1 MPRSKRFELLAE
13 RAVNKDSCIH
23 EWPEMGLVNME
34 SSFDPKPSL
43 KMENGLVKE
52 MDGKRQKDFDIIDHF
67 IVDHALNLKNAPK
80 AMAMNSLK
88 IAQMIADINIPRD
101 KIIEIFSGLT
111 PAKILQVVNHLNPV
125 EMMIALQKMRARRT
139 PANQAHVTNRRDN
152 PVLLAADAAEGALR
166 GFAEEET
173 TVAVSRSAAMNA
185 LAILVGSQTGRG
197 GVLTQCAVEEALNLK
212 LGMLGMTTYSET
224 LSVYGTE
231 STFKDGDD
239 TPWSKAFLASAYA
252 SRGVKV
258 RFTSGTGSEVLMGNA
273 EGKSMLYLEIRCLLC
288 VKGAGSQ
295 GVQNGSISCIAL
307 PLSLPGGGKTVL
319 AENLIATLLDLEIAS
334 GNDAMS
340 SHSDIRKSAKLM
352 TQFLPGTDFI
362 CSGYSSIPRMDN
374 MFGGGNFDSED
385 YDDYLVLQRDFLV
398 NGGILPVKEEEV
410 IDIRRKA
417 AKAMQAIFKEFDFPR
432 IKDEE
437 VEAVTSVHWSQD
449 MPERNRVEDLK
460 ASERIVKENITG
472 VEVARALDKHGFQ
485 DIAKSVLE
493 IQKQRVAGDHLQTS
507 AIFDSNFNVL
517 SAINDP
523 NNYTGPGTGYRL
535 EGEMKKRI
543 IDLPQAK
550 NPLEISVAI
559 PSETMR
565 MELEEIGVA
574 ATGSDSQEVVIGLG
588 PAFGTALKETI
599 TGLPHREVLREMIM
613 GIEEEGI
620 KARVIKIY
628 ETSDCA
634 FIGHKAA
641 RLSGSG
647 IAIGIQSK
655 GTAVIHQKDLPP
667 LNNLELLSQ
676 ASNATSGTYHMIG
689 RNAARYAKGD
699 PTVPVPTVID
709 NMARLKYIVQTTLLH
724 MKETEEVRPA
734 APPKELKVRFFGDEL
749 R

>member
-1 MPRSKRFELLAE
+1 MPRSKRFELLAQ

-43 KMENGLVKE
+43 KIENGVVKE
-52 MDGKRQKDFDIIDHF
+52 MDGKKRKDFDIIDHF
-67 IVDHALNLKNAPK
+67 IIEHALNMKNAPK
-80 AMAMNSLK
+80 AMGMDSMK
-88 IAQMIADINIPRD
+88 IARMIVDINVPRN

-111 PAKILQVVNHLNPV
+111 PAKILQVVKHLDPV
-125 EMMIALQKMRARRT
+125 EMMITLQKMRARKT

-212 LGMLGMTTYSET
+212 LGMLGLTTYSET

-288 VKGAGSQ
+288 IKGAGSQ

-307 PLSLPGGGKTVL
+307 PLSLPGGGRTVL

-362 CSGYSSIPRMDN
+362 CSGYSSMPRMDN

-385 YDDYLVLQRDFLV
+385 YDDYLILQRDFLV

-417 AKAMQAIFKEFDFPR
+417 AKAMQALFKEFDFPP
-432 IKDEE
+432 IIDEE

-460 ASERIVKENITG
+460 ASERILKENITG
-472 VEVARALDKHGFQ
+472 VEVARALDKHRFQ
-485 DIAKSVLE
+485 DIAKRILE

-507 AIFDSNFNVL
+507 AIFDSKFNVL

-523 NNYTGPGTGYRL
+523 NDYRGPGTGYRL
-535 EGEMKKRI
+535 EGETKKRI

-550 NPLEISVAI
+550 NPREISVSP
-559 PSETMR
+559 PSEAMR
-565 MELEEIGVA
+565 MQLEDIGVA
-574 ATGSDSQEVVIGLG
+574 AVGVDLKEVVIGLG

-599 TGLPHREVLREMIM
+599 TGLPHYEVLKEMIL

-641 RLSGSG
+641 QLSGSG

-676 ASNATSGTYHMIG
+676 ASNATLGTYHTIG
-689 RNAARYAKGD
+689 RNAARYAIGN
-699 PTVPVPTVID
+699 PTVPLSTIID
-709 NMARLKYIVQTTLLH
+709 NMARLKYIVQTTLMH
-724 MKETEEVRPA
+724 MKETEEVRPGM
-734 APPKELKVRFFGDEL
+734 PPKELKVKFWETN
-749 R
+749 

>member
-1 MPRSKRFELLAE
+1 MAQRP
-13 RAVNKDSCIH
+13 VNKDSCIH
-23 EWPEMGLVNME
+23 EWPEKGLVNME
-34 SSFDPKPSL
+34 SSFDPKPGL
-43 KMENGLVKE
+43 KIDNGIVKE
-52 MDGKRQKDFDIIDHF
+52 MDGKKRKDFDIIDHF
-67 IVDHALNLKNAPK
+67 IIEHALNLKHAPK

-88 IAQMIADINIPRD
+88 IARMIVDIDVPRH
-101 KIIEIFSGLT
+101 KIIEIISGFT

-125 EMMIALQKMRARRT
+125 EMMIALHKMRARKT

-212 LGMLGMTTYSET
+212 LGMLGLTTYSET

-239 TPWSKAFLASAYA
+239 TPWSKAFLSSAYA

-288 VKGAGSQ
+288 IKGAGSQ

-307 PLSLPGGGKTVL
+307 PLSLPGGGRTVL
-319 AENLIATLLDLEIAS
+319 AENLVATLLDLEIAS

-340 SHSDIRKSAKLM
+340 SHSEMRKSAKLM
-352 TQFLPGTDFI
+352 TQLLPGTDFI
-362 CSGYSSIPRMDN
+362 CSGYSSMPRMDN

-385 YDDYLVLQRDFLV
+385 YDDFLVLQRDFLV
-398 NGGILPVKEEEV
+398 NGGILPVQEEEV
-410 IDIRRKA
+410 IHIRQKA
-417 AKAMQAIFKEFDFPR
+417 AKAMQALFKEFDFPS
-432 IKDEE
+432 IQDEE
-437 VEAVTSVHWSQD
+437 VEAVTTVHWSQD

-460 ASERIVKENITG
+460 ASERILKENITG
-472 VEVARALDKHGFQ
+472 VEVARALAKHGFE
-485 DIAKSVLE
+485 DIAKSILE
-493 IQKQRVAGDHLQTS
+493 VQKQRVAGDYLQTS
-507 AIFDSNFNVL
+507 AIFDANFNVL
-517 SAINDP
+517 SAINDS
-523 NNYTGPGTGYRL
+523 NDYQGPGTGYRL
-535 EGEMKKRI
+535 EGEEKRKI
-543 IDLPQAK
+543 INLPQAK
-550 NPLEISVAI
+550 KPREKSI
-559 PSETMR
+559 PYSSQTMR
-565 MELEEIGVA
+565 MELEEIETA
-574 ATGSDSQEVVIGLG
+574 ASGSDSKEVVIGLG
-588 PAFGTALKETI
+588 PAFGTALQETI
-599 TGLPHREVLREMIM
+599 TGLPHYDVLKEMIR

-620 KARVIKIY
+620 KPRVIKIY

-641 RLSGSG
+641 QLSGSG
-647 IAIGIQSK
+647 VAIGIQSK
-655 GTAVIHQKDLPP
+655 GTVVIHQKGLPP

-676 ASNATSGTYHMIG
+676 ASNATLDTYHTLG
-689 RNAARYAKGD
+689 KNAARYAKGEA
-699 PTVPVPTVID
+699 TVPLPTVID

-724 MKETEEVRPA
+724 MKETEEVRQGMLPR
-734 APPKELKVRFFGDEL
+734 ELRVRFLGDEL
-749 R
+749 G

>member
-1 MPRSKRFELLAE
+1 
-13 RAVNKDSCIH
+13 
-23 EWPEMGLVNME
+23 MGLVNME

-43 KMENGLVKE
+43 DLENGVVKE
-52 MDGKRQKDFDIIDHF
+52 MDGKKQKDFDIIDHF
-67 IVDHALNLKNAPK
+67 IIDYALNLKNAPK
-80 AMAMNSLK
+80 AMSMNSLK
-88 IAQMIADINIPRD
+88 IAQMIADINLPRN

-125 EMMIALQKMRARRT
+125 EMMIALQKMRARKT

-197 GVLTQCAVEEALNLK
+197 GVLTQCAVEETLNLK
-212 LGMLGMTTYSET
+212 LGMLGLTTYSET

-288 VKGAGSQ
+288 IKGAGSQ

-307 PLSLPGGGKTVL
+307 PLSLPGGGRTVL

-362 CSGYSSIPRMDN
+362 CSGYSSMPRMDN

-410 IDIRRKA
+410 MDIRRKA
-417 AKAMQAIFKEFDFPR
+417 ARTMQAIFKEFDFPP
-432 IKDEE
+432 ISEEE
-437 VEAVTSVHWSQD
+437 VEAVIPVHWSQD

-460 ASERIVKENITG
+460 ASERILKENITG
-472 VEVARALDKHGFQ
+472 VEVARALEKHGFQ
-485 DIAKSVLE
+485 DIAKRVLE

-523 NNYTGPGTGYRL
+523 NDYRGPGTGYRL
-535 EGEMKKRI
+535 EGETKKRI
-543 IDLPQAK
+543 TDLPQAK
-550 NPLEISVAI
+550 NPREISVI
-559 PSETMR
+559 VPSEAT

-574 ATGSDSQEVVIGLG
+574 AAGSDSKEVVIGLG
-588 PAFGTALKETI
+588 PAFGTALRETI
-599 TGLPHREVLREMIM
+599 TGLPHHEVLKEMIL

-641 RLSGSG
+641 QLSGSG

-655 GTAVIHQKDLPP
+655 GTAVIHQKGLPP

-689 RNAARYAKGD
+689 RNAARYAEGN
-699 PTVPVPTVID
+699 PTVPLPTVID
-709 NMARLKYIVQTTLLH
+709 NMARLKHIVQTTLLH
-724 MKETEEVRPA
+724 MKETEEVRPGM
-734 APPKELKVRFFGDEL
+734 PPKELKVRFWGMN
-749 R
+749 

>member
-1 MPRSKRFELLAE
+1 
-13 RAVNKDSCIH
+13 VNKDSCIH
-23 EWPEMGLVNME
+23 EWPEKGLVNME
-34 SSFDPKPSL
+34 SSFDPRPSL
-43 KMENGLVKE
+43 KITNGVVKE
-52 MDGKRQKDFDIIDHF
+52 MDGKNRKDFDIIDHF
-67 IVDHALNLKNAPK
+67 IIEHALNLRHAPK
-80 AMAMNSLK
+80 AMAMDSLK
-88 IAQMIADINIPRD
+88 IARMIADINVPRH

-111 PAKILQVVNHLNPV
+111 PAKILQVVNYLNPV
-125 EMMIALQKMRARRT
+125 EMMIALQKMRARKT

-212 LGMLGMTTYSET
+212 LGMLGLTTYSET

-231 STFKDGDD
+231 STFRDGDD

-288 VKGAGSQ
+288 IKGAGSQ

-307 PLSLPGGGKTVL
+307 PLSLPGGGRTVL
-319 AENLIATLLDLEIAS
+319 AENLVATLLDLEIAS

-340 SHSDIRKSAKLM
+340 SHSDMRKSAKLM

-362 CSGYSSIPRMDN
+362 CSGYSSMPRMDN

-385 YDDYLVLQRDFLV
+385 YDDFLILQRDFLV
-398 NGGILPVKEEEV
+398 NGGILPVQEEEV
-410 IDIRRKA
+410 IKVRQKS
-417 AKAMQAIFKEFDFPR
+417 AKAMQALFKEFDFPL

-437 VEAVTSVHWSQD
+437 VEVVTAVHWSQD

-460 ASERIVKENITG
+460 ASERILKEHITG
-472 VEVARALDKHGFQ
+472 VEVARALDKHGFR
-485 DIAKSVLE
+485 DIAQRILE
-493 IQKQRVAGDHLQTS
+493 VQKQRVAGDYLQTS

-523 NNYTGPGTGYRL
+523 NDYQGPGTGYRL
-535 EGEMKKRI
+535 EGEAKRKI
-543 IDLPQAK
+543 INLPQAK
-550 NPLEISVAI
+550 NPRERYAPDS
-559 PSETMR
+559 SKTMG
-565 MELEEIGVA
+565 MALEEMGTVA
-574 ATGSDSQEVVIGLG
+574 AGSDSKEVVIGLG

-599 TGLPHREVLREMIM
+599 TGLPLHQVLKEIIR

-620 KARVIKIY
+620 KPRVIKIY

-641 RLSGSG
+641 QLSGSG
-647 IAIGIQSK
+647 VAIGIQSK
-655 GTAVIHQKDLPP
+655 GTVVIHQRDLPP

-676 ASNATSGTYHMIG
+676 ASNATLDTYHTLG
-689 RNAARYAKGD
+689 KNAARYAKGEA
-699 PTVPVPTVID
+699 TVPLPTVID
-709 NMARLKYIVQTTLLH
+709 NMARLKYIVQTTLMH
-724 MKETEEVRPA
+724 MKETEEVNPQVL
-734 APPKELKVRFFGDEL
+734 PKELKVRFF
-749 R
+749 